1 MRMIMGGDFQ
11 HLRVSYSLLCNMRR
25 IYIIAL
31 VYFFPMLF
39 SLVEGGRI
47 GVECHAQTIIEL
59 KKGGGVRS
67 KNMEDYKSDV
77 KYQKRMAEDSIRYV
91 DNLRRA
97 FNALHTDS
105 TMQAEAYFKEALRL
119 RPDAPGNHIIKYN
132 LGLLDMTRG
141 RNKEAVTTLT
151 DIIAKYPNYS
161 EARIARAE
169 ANLQLDHA
177 NEALEDAQQVIEKAA
192 LLETSTDVVEKAHF
206 IKAASRFQLHLYPEA
221 HIELQNIIKD
231 NPQNANAQILDALT
245 LQQMGQPKE
254 ALNRLNMIV
263 SAQPDNVDA
272 LTTRASV
279 EQQLGLQ
286 ALARADYDVLI
297 KMFPN
302 ESSYYIERAKTL
314 LNLGEKK
321 LAQKDL
327 KTAIAL
333 GVPQGMVHPLL
344 QQTR

>member
-1 MRMIMGGDFQ
+1 MRHI
-11 HLRVSYSLLCNMRR
+11 LLVVL
-25 IYIIAL
+25 A
-31 VYFFPMLF
+31 YFLPMLL
-39 SLVEGGRI
+39 SLVEKNDCEGMA
-47 GVECHAQTIIEL
+47 CNAQTIIEL

-67 KNMEDYKSDV
+67 KTMEDYKNDE
-77 KYQKRMAEDSIRYV
+77 KYQKRMADDSIRYV

-105 TMQAEAYFKEALRL
+105 TSQAETYFKEALKI

-141 RNKEAVTTLT
+141 RNKEAVATLT
-151 DIIAKYPNYS
+151 EIIGKYPNYN
-161 EARIARAE
+161 EARMARAE

-177 NEALEDAQQVIEKAA
+177 NEALEDAEQVIEKASV
-192 LLETSTDVVEKAHF
+192 LQTPPDVVEKAHF
-206 IKAASRFQLHLYPEA
+206 VKAAARFQLHLYPEA
-221 HIELQNIIKD
+221 HIELQNIIKE
-231 NPQNANAQILDALT
+231 NPQNINAQILDALT

-254 ALNRLNMIV
+254 ALNRLNLIV
-263 SAQPDNVDA
+263 SAQPNNVDA
-272 LTTRASV
+272 LTTRANV
-279 EQQLGLQ
+279 EFQLGLH

-297 KMFPN
+297 TMFPN
-302 ESSYYIERAKTL
+302 ESGYYVERAKAL

-327 KTAIAL
+327 KMAISL

-344 QQTR
+344 QQAK